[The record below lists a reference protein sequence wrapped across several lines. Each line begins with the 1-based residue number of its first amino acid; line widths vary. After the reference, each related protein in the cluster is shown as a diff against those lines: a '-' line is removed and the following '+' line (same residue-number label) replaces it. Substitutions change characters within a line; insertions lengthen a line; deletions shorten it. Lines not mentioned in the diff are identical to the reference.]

1 MVDRSEVNL
10 KVKNKTLNPK
20 EVFLLISTGNELP
33 LRDLYT
39 LDDPDKD
46 DSFHL
51 DIVKEP

>member
-1 MVDRSEVNL
+1 MIEGSEVNL
-10 KVKNKTLNPK
+10 TAKNMTLK
-20 EVFLLISTGNELP
+20 AEEVFLLLNTGNELP

-39 LDDPDKD
+39 IGDQDKD